1 MGPLLMLFAIYTA
14 VFLIGMFMMK
24 AGFYTLSGHRLKRWL
39 MRFTATPWQA
49 FLTGLAT
56 TALVQSSSAV
66 MVMTVGLVATRYL
79 SFRQSIG
86 IILGS
91 NIGSTITTEL
101 ITLDIGDG
109 AIPLLLGGALL
120 VFIGRH
126 RLVYSLGMIAV
137 GLAALLFAM
146 DGFSSLAKPLASYP
160 LVDAWLQQTNGSTAI
175 GLLVGII
182 LTALV
187 HSSAATIGIAMGFLN
202 EQLLTLPA
210 AIAILLGAN
219 IGTCITGLL
228 ASIGSSKEAQL
239 TAYTHLWLNVVG
251 VAAFLFWIEAL
262 ARLAVM
268 LSPAPDVQL
277 AHVSVLFNI
286 ICSVAALPFVGAIET
301 AILFLHARRQT

>member
-109 AIPLLLGGALL
+109 AIPFLLGGALL

-187 HSSAATIGIAMGFLN
+187 HSSAATIGIAMGFFKR
-202 EQLLTLPA
+202 
-210 AIAILLGAN
+210 AIVD
-219 IGTCITGLL
+219 T
-228 ASIGSSKEAQL
+228 ASRHRYFAWCQHRHVHHRI
-239 TAYTHLWLNVVG
+239 VG
-251 VAAFLFWIEAL
+251 VYRLKQGSAINRLHPFMAERRRRGRISFLDRS
-262 ARLAVM
+262 ARPPRCDAQ
-268 LSPAPDVQL
+268 S
-277 AHVSVLFNI
+277 
-286 ICSVAALPFVGAIET
+286 GA
-301 AILFLHARRQT
+301 

>member
-39 MRFTATPWQA
+39 MRFTATPGQA
-49 FLTGLAT
+49 FLTGFAT

-66 MVMTVGLVATRYL
+66 MVMTVGLVATGYL

-101 ITLDIGDG
+101 MTLDIGDG
-109 AIPLLLGGALL
+109 AIPVLVGGALL
-120 VFIGRH
+120 VFIGRR
-126 RLVYSLGMIAV
+126 RLVYSIGMIAV

-146 DGFSSLAKPLASYP
+146 DGFSSLAKPLAAYP
-160 LVDAWLQQTNGSTAI
+160 LVDAWLHQTNRSTAV
-175 GLLVGII
+175 GLLVGIA

-239 TAYTHLWLNVVG
+239 TAYTHLWLNVAG
-251 VAAFLFWIEAL
+251 VALFLFWTEAL
-262 ARLAVM
+262 ARLAAM

-277 AHVSVLFNI
+277 AHVSVLFNV
-286 ICSVAALPFVGAIET
+286 ICSLAALPFVSAIET
-301 AILFLHARRQT
+301 AMLFLHARRRT

>member
-1 MGPLLMLFAIYTA
+1 MGPLLVLFAIYTA

-39 MRFTATPWQA
+39 MRFTATPGQA
-49 FLTGLAT
+49 FLAGFAT

-66 MVMTVGLVATRYL
+66 MVMTVGLVATGYL

-101 ITLDIGDG
+101 MTLDIGDG
-109 AIPLLLGGALL
+109 AIPLLVGGALL
-120 VFIGRH
+120 VFIGRR
-126 RLVYSLGMIAV
+126 RLIYSIGMIAV

-146 DGFSSLAKPLASYP
+146 DGFSSLAKPLAAYP
-160 LVDAWLQQTNGSTAI
+160 LVDAWLHQTNHSTAV
-175 GLLVGII
+175 GLLVGIV

-210 AIAILLGAN
+210 AIVILLGAN

-239 TAYTHLWLNVVG
+239 TAYTHLWLNVAG
-251 VAAFLFWIEAL
+251 VALFLFWTEAL

-277 AHVSVLFNI
+277 AHVSVLFNA
-286 ICSVAALPFVGAIET
+286 ICSIAALPFVGAIET
-301 AILFLHARRQT
+301 AMLFLHARRRT

>member
-1 MGPLLMLFAIYTA
+1 
-14 VFLIGMFMMK
+14 MFMMK

-39 MRFTATPWQA
+39 MRFTATPGQA
-49 FLTGLAT
+49 FLAGFAT

-66 MVMTVGLVATRYL
+66 MVMTVGLVATGYL

-101 ITLDIGDG
+101 MTLDIGDG
-109 AIPLLLGGALL
+109 AIPLLVGGALL
-120 VFIGRH
+120 VFIGRR
-126 RLVYSLGMIAV
+126 RLIYSIGMIAV

-146 DGFSSLAKPLASYP
+146 DGFSSLAKPLAAYP
-160 LVDAWLQQTNGSTAI
+160 LVDAWLHQTNHSTAV
-175 GLLVGII
+175 GLLVGIV

-210 AIAILLGAN
+210 AIVILLGAN

-239 TAYTHLWLNVVG
+239 TAYTHLWLNVAG
-251 VAAFLFWIEAL
+251 VALFLFWTEAL

-277 AHVSVLFNI
+277 AHVSVLFNA
-286 ICSVAALPFVGAIET
+286 ICSIAALPFVGAIET
-301 AILFLHARRQT
+301 AMLFLHARRRT

>member
-1 MGPLLMLFAIYTA
+1 
-14 VFLIGMFMMK
+14 MFMMK

-39 MRFTATPWQA
+39 MRFTATPGQA
-49 FLTGLAT
+49 FLAGFAT

-66 MVMTVGLVATRYL
+66 MVMTVGLVATGYL

-101 ITLDIGDG
+101 MTLDIGDG
-109 AIPLLLGGALL
+109 AIPLLVGGALL
-120 VFIGRH
+120 VFIGRR
-126 RLVYSLGMIAV
+126 RLIYSIGMIAV

-146 DGFSSLAKPLASYP
+146 DGFSSLAKPLAAYP
-160 LVDAWLQQTNGSTAI
+160 LVDAWLHQTNHSTAV
-175 GLLVGII
+175 GLLVGIV

-239 TAYTHLWLNVVG
+239 TAYTHLWLNVAG
-251 VAAFLFWIEAL
+251 VALFLFWTEAL

-277 AHVSVLFNI
+277 AHVSVLFNA
-286 ICSVAALPFVGAIET
+286 ICSIAALPFVGAIET
-301 AILFLHARRQT
+301 AMLFLHARRRT

>member
-14 VFLIGMFMMK
+14 IFLIGMFMMK
-24 AGFYTLSGHRLKRWL
+24 AGFYALSGHRLKRWL
-39 MRFTATPWQA
+39 MRFTAAPWQG
-49 FLTGLAT
+49 FLTGMAA

-66 MVMTVGLVATRYL
+66 MVMTVGLVATGYL

-91 NIGSTITTEL
+91 NIGSTVTTEL
-101 ITLDIGDG
+101 MTLDIGDG
-109 AIPLLLGGALL
+109 AIPLLIGGALL
-120 VFIGRH
+120 VFIGR
-126 RLVYSLGMIAV
+126 RRFVYSIGMIAV

-146 DGFSSLAKPLASYP
+146 NGFSSLAKPLADYP
-160 LVDAWLQQTNGSTAI
+160 LVDAWLKQTNSSTAI
-175 GLLVGII
+175 GLFIGIA

-239 TAYTHLWLNVVG
+239 TAYTHLWLNVAG
-251 VAAFLFWIEAL
+251 VAVFAFWTEPF
-262 ARLAVM
+262 ARFAAM

-277 AHVSVLFNI
+277 AHVSVLFNT
-286 ICSVAALPFVGAIET
+286 ICSAAALPFVGIIET
-301 AILFLHARRQT
+301 AILRLHGQKRA